1 MSATELKEQGNRFY
15 GAHKYEEAI
24 TCYSK
29 AILKNSSDA
38 RFFTNRSLCKIKL
51 RRWEAAAGDCRSAL
65 ELEQNNVKAH
75 FFLGHALMEQDLYDE
90 AIASLSKAQD
100 LAKELKLNYGDDIA
114 YTLRQAKKR
123 RWSMMEEKRI
133 QQEIQLQSF
142 LNKLILED
150 RERKKAE
157 LKLDQEK
164 EDTKETIE
172 DKKQEID
179 VDYDRHMK
187 ELNELFATVD
197 ERRRTREVP
206 DYLCGKISF
215 EIMKDP
221 VITPSGITYDRKD
234 IEEHLQ
240 RVGHFD
246 PVTRI
251 KLTQEQLI
259 PNLAMKEVIGAF
271 THDNEWVEEY

>member
-1 MSATELKEQGNRFY
+1 MSASDLKEQGNRFY

-24 TCYSK
+24 ACYSK
-29 AILKNSSDA
+29 AILKNPSDV
-38 RFFTNRSLCKIKL
+38 RFFTNRSLCKLKL
-51 RRWEAAAGDCRSAL
+51 RRWEAAAADCRAAL
-65 ELEQNNVKAH
+65 ELQQNNVKAH
-75 FFLGHALMEQDLYDE
+75 FFLGHALMEQELYDE

-114 YTLRQAKKR
+114 GTLRQAKRK
-123 RWSMMEEKRI
+123 RWSLMEEKRI
-133 QQEIQLQSF
+133 QQEIHLQSF
-142 LNKLILED
+142 LNKLIVED
-150 RERKKAE
+150 KERKKAE
-157 LKLDQEK
+157 LKLDKENEDSK
-164 EDTKETIE
+164 EDIE
-172 DKKQEID
+172 KKKQD
-179 VDYDRHMK
+179 VEADYDQHVK

-197 ERRRTREVP
+197 ERRKTREVP

-259 PNLAMKEVIGAF
+259 PNLAMKEVIAAF
-271 THDNEWVEEY
+271 TNDNEWVEEY